1 MDSPKADPR
10 GTPERSFLVIS
21 EEFDAAWSAWSSR
34 SNEFPGSCLMRLNVI
49 KSMGCS
55 RELTGRNWKGNR
67 KSCIVSTYIC
77 IHKCKDQ
84 SAYMYFTG
92 VDNPTTPRH
101 MLSPLSLRVEPISL
115 LWFAIDLEDARLVLH
130 GCIPPFD
137 LCLLAW

>member
-1 MDSPKADPR
+1 MALGR
-10 GTPERSFLVIS
+10 GV
-21 EEFDAAWSAWSSR
+21 
-34 SNEFPGSCLMRLNVI
+34 SCIMLMPLMLLNVI

-55 RELTGRNWKGNR
+55 RELTERNWKGNR
-67 KSCIVSTYIC
+67 GGRPCQHIHTCIF